1 MIKKGLLA
9 GLAILV
15 LGVVFNFVLE
25 ALIPSLANEY
35 QNSALMRPWTDPLMI
50 IFFAYPFILGIVAS
64 YFWNLLVKNFSGNA
78 INKAFQFARTYF
90 IIATIPGMFI
100 SYTTFQVSFLMVLS
114 WTILGFLEIFVAGFI
129 FAKTGK

>member
-15 LGVVFNFVLE
+15 LGVIFNFVLE
-25 ALIPSLANEY
+25 ALIPSLAKEY
-35 QNSALMRPWTDPLMI
+35 QNPSLMRPWTDPLMI

-64 YFWNLLVKNFSGNA
+64 YFWNLLAKNFSGDA
-78 INKAFQFARTYF
+78 IKKAFEFARTYF
-90 IIATIPGMFI
+90 IIATVPGMFI

-114 WTILGFLEIFVAGFI
+114 WTVLGFLEVFVAGLI
-129 FAKTGK
+129 FAKVK